1 MTEQKSLPATLLSV
15 GETLAISLPTMLES
29 SLRGTTKEACDRR
42 LESWSRKLMAHAG
55 IQVTVHGREHID
67 PTKTYLVMSNHQSHF
82 DIPVL
87 FYAFGPNLRM
97 ITKKEL
103 FKIPVFGPAL
113 KGAGFISIDR
123 ADREK
128 AFSALESAKGFLSN
142 GTHIWI
148 APEGTRSPTGELLP
162 FKKGGFILAL
172 DTGLPILPVSIR
184 GTRHVLPK
192 GNMRATRGV
201 SVDVTF
207 HPAID
212 VDPFRKQDG
221 TSKDGRDSLMAKVR
235 TAIGS
240 AV

>member
-1 MTEQKSLPATLLSV
+1 M
-15 GETLAISLPTMLES
+15 
-29 SLRGTTKEACDRR
+29 D
-42 LESWSRKLMAHAG
+42 HAG
-55 IQVTVHGREHID
+55 IQVNVRGRENID
-67 PTKTYLVMSNHQSHF
+67 PSRTYLVMSNHQSHF

-87 FYAFGPNLRM
+87 FFAFGPNLRM

-123 ADREK
+123 GDRAK
-128 AFSALESAKGFLSN
+128 ALTALESAKGFLSS

-148 APEGTRSPTGELLP
+148 APEGTRSLTGDLLP
-162 FKKGGFILAL
+162 FKKGGFVLAL

-184 GTRHVLPK
+184 GTRNVLPK
-192 GNMRATRGV
+192 GRMRTTRGV

-207 HPAID
+207 HPSID
-212 VDPFRKQDG
+212 VTPFQKKDG
-221 TSKDGRDSLMAKVR
+221 NPNDGRDALMANVR

-240 AV
+240 AL